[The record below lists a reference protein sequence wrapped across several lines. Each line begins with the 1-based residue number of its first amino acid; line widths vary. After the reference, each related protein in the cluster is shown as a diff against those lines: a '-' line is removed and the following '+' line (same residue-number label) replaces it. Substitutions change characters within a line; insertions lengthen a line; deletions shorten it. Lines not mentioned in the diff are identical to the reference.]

1 MRIEIHNRD
10 TELATFL
17 RKAGVPLDMRCDGR
31 GTCGR
36 CRVHLLSGQW
46 LENGV
51 VVDAPADTL
60 ACRTRL
66 LSEAGFVEVP
76 ESSCLPKNDG
86 QFADAW
92 QNLEPMPILDK
103 VVIGIDI
110 GTTTLA
116 AAALCNGNIIARE
129 TCFNPQSR
137 FGDNVMSRI
146 SAAETF
152 LTEMRQVLLDAL
164 AEMLRKMPPP
174 ARVAIAGNS
183 TMTCIFHGVNPA
195 PLGRA
200 PFELPQSSFAPVPG
214 TCLGLPASVPIHTM
228 PLISAFLGG
237 DILGGLWETHLEK
250 GDYFIDIGTNCEIAF
265 RGMAG
270 ALGGAAA
277 AAGPAF
283 EGAGIACGTR
293 AVPGAICHYRGAK
306 DFDVICPVAQAHSS
320 CVEDAPVGLCGSAM
334 VDVLAVLRRSG
345 RLNRFGRFVPPSSSL
360 EVVEGLSLSE
370 HDIEQLLKA
379 KGALAAGIRSL
390 EESLYLMDCKR
401 LILAGGFAQYLDIQ
415 NAVAIGMLPDR
426 PTRIVGNTSLAAA
439 VRLAATPHSA
449 KELTALAQSVMEYH
463 LNNLPSFELR
473 FMEGMLL
480 P

>member
-1 MRIEIHNRD
+1 MRIEIHDR
-10 TELATFL
+10 TTVLAEQL
-17 RKAGVPLDMRCDGR
+17 RKLGLPLDMRCNGR

-36 CRVHLLSGQW
+36 CRVNLLSGRW

-51 VVDAPADTL
+51 EVASPAEVL

-66 LSEAGFVEVP
+66 LSDAGTIEIP
-76 ESSCLPKNDG
+76 SSSCLPKDDG
-86 QFADAW
+86 QVADAW
-92 QNLEPMPILDK
+92 QNLDPMPVLDK

-116 AAALCNGNIIARE
+116 AAALCNGRIIARE
-129 TCFNPQSR
+129 ACFNPQAR

-146 SAAETF
+146 SAAETH
-152 LTEMRQVLLDAL
+152 LAEMRQVLLDAL

-200 PFELPQSSFAPVPG
+200 PFDLPQSNFAPVPG
-214 TCLGLPASVPIHTM
+214 TCLGLSASVPIHTM

-237 DILGGLWETHLEK
+237 DILGGLWETRLEK

-270 ALGGAAA
+270 GLGGAAA

-293 AVPGAICHYRGAK
+293 AVPGAICHYRGFH
-306 DFDVICPVAQAHSS
+306 DYDVIPGG
-320 CVEDAPVGLCGSAM
+320 PLVGLCGSAM
-334 VDVLAVLRRSG
+334 IDVLAVFHRSG
-345 RLNRFGRFVPPSSSL
+345 RLNRFGRFMPPSSSM
-360 EVVEGLSLSE
+360 EVAEGLSLSE

-379 KGALAAGIRSL
+379 KGALAAGIRGL
-390 EESLYLMDCKR
+390 EESFYLMDCKR

-415 NAVAIGMLPDR
+415 NAVAIGMLPNR

-463 LNNLPSFELR
+463 LNNLPDFELK
-473 FMEGMLL
+473 FLEGMLL

>member
-1 MRIEIHNRD
+1 MRIEIHD
-10 TELATFL
+10 SSTGLAEQL
-17 RKAGVPLDMRCDGR
+17 RMLGVPLDMRCNGR

-36 CRVHLLSGQW
+36 CRVHLLSGRW

-51 VVDAPADTL
+51 EVASPAEVL

-66 LSEAGFVEVP
+66 LSDAGTVEVP
-76 ESSCLPKNDG
+76 FASCLPCADG

-92 QNLEPMPILDK
+92 QDLDPMPVLDK

-116 AAALCNGNIIARE
+116 AAALCNGRIIARE
-129 TCFNPQSR
+129 VCFNPQAR

-146 SAAETF
+146 SAAETH
-152 LTEMRQVLLDAL
+152 LVEMRQVLLDAL
-164 AEMLRKMPPP
+164 AEMLRKMPSP

-200 PFELPQSSFAPVPG
+200 PFNLPQSNFAPVPG
-214 TCLGLPASVPIHTM
+214 TCLGLPASVPVHTM

-237 DILGGLWETHLEK
+237 DILGGLWETRLEK
-250 GDYFIDIGTNCEIAF
+250 GDYFIDIGTNCEIVA
-265 RGMAG
+265 RGMHG
-270 ALGGAAA
+270 SLGGAAA

-293 AVPGAICHYRGAK
+293 AVPGAICRYRGFH
-306 DFDVICPVAQAHSS
+306 DYDVIPGKP
-320 CVEDAPVGLCGSAM
+320 PVGLCGSAM
-334 VDVLAVLRRSG
+334 VDVLAVLHRSG
-345 RLNRFGRFVPPSSSL
+345 RLNRFGRLVPPSSSL
-360 EVVEGLSLSE
+360 EVADGLSLSE
-370 HDIEQLLKA
+370 RDIEQLLKA
-379 KGALAAGIRSL
+379 KGALSAGIRSL
-390 EESLYLMDCKR
+390 EGAFYLMDCKR
-401 LILAGGFAQYLDIQ
+401 LVLAGGFAQYLDIQ

-426 PTRIVGNTSLAAA
+426 PARIVGNTSLAAA
-439 VRLAATPHSA
+439 VRLAATPRSA
-449 KELTALAQSVMEYH
+449 KELVTLAQSVMEFH
-463 LNNLPSFELR
+463 LNDLPEFELR

>member
-1 MRIEIHNRD
+1 MRLEIHD
-10 TELATFL
+10 KTTVLAEQL
-17 RKAGVPLDMRCDGR
+17 RKRGVPLDMRCDGH

-36 CRVHLLSGQW
+36 CRVRLLSGQW
-46 LENGV
+46 LENGMP
-51 VVDAPADTL
+51 VDAPAEAL

-66 LSEAGFVEVP
+66 LSDAGAVEVP
-76 ESSCLPKNDG
+76 DSSCLPKNDG
-86 QFADAW
+86 LFADAW
-92 QNLEPMPILDK
+92 QNLEPMPVLDK

-129 TCFNPQSR
+129 TCFNPQAR

-146 SAAETF
+146 SAAETH
-152 LTEMRQVLLDAL
+152 LMEMRQVLLDAL
-164 AEMLRKMPPP
+164 AEMMRKMPPP
-174 ARVAIAGNS
+174 TRVAIAGNS
-183 TMTCIFHGVNPA
+183 TMTCIFHGVNPT
-195 PLGRA
+195 PLGHA
-200 PFELPQSSFAPVPG
+200 PFELPQSNFAPVPG

-265 RGMAG
+265 RGMHG

-283 EGAGIACGTR
+283 ESAGIACGTR
-293 AVPGAICHYRGAK
+293 AVPGAICHYRGFH
-306 DFDVICPVAQAHSS
+306 DYDVIPGR
-320 CVEDAPVGLCGSAM
+320 PLVGLCGSAM
-334 VDVLAVLRRSG
+334 VDVLAVLHRSG

-360 EVVEGLSLSE
+360 EVAEGLSLSE
-370 HDIEQLLKA
+370 QDIEQLLKA

-390 EESLYLMDCKR
+390 EESFYLMDCKR
-401 LILAGGFAQYLDIQ
+401 LILAGGFAQYLDVQ
-415 NAVAIGMLPDR
+415 NAIAIGMLPDR
-426 PTRIVGNTSLAAA
+426 PTRIVGNSSLAAA
-439 VRLAATPHSA
+439 VRLAATPRST
-449 KELTALAQSVMEYH
+449 KELTTLAQSVMEYH
-463 LNNLPSFELR
+463 LNNLPSFELK
-473 FMEGMLL
+473 FLDGMLL